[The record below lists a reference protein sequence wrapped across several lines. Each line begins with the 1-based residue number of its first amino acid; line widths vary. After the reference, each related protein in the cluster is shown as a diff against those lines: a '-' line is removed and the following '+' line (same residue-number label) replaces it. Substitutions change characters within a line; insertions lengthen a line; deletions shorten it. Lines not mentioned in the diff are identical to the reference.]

1 MQTMQG
7 RFRIPEPLARCQLL
21 FQKCQTCV
29 MTQHPFLQLLDDRVA
44 LADGAMGTMLY
55 SAGIPFDECFD
66 ALNLHS
72 PELVGSIHCA
82 YLQAGADIIET
93 NSFGANRFKLAQF
106 GLADNVRAINRA
118 AAKIAR
124 EQREI
129 TGKPALVAG
138 AIGPTGVA
146 MEPIGRFKANQLRD
160 AYREQIEALHEAGVD
175 LLSIETM
182 PSAAEAR
189 EAVLAAR
196 ETTDL
201 PIIAML
207 TFAEDGRTVAGDD
220 PEKAVE
226 ILLELDIDVIGAN
239 CSVGPQRLLHVM
251 EQFLVE
257 LDRSGVNRRLS
268 CLPNAGWPTQ
278 VAGRV
283 IYPSSSEYFANFAS
297 TAADLGVRLIGGCCG
312 TTPAHI
318 EAMSVAVRS
327 GSKDSGASR
336 SATPV
341 LEIKSTSEAEGRAE
355 SDASVPDSFRSQ
367 VGSKFVVAVE
377 IDPPK
382 GLSKEKAILGA
393 ELLKAAGV
401 DGINVADSPMARVRM
416 SALTLCILIHQHVG
430 VETIVHFTTRD
441 RSLMGI
447 QSELLGA
454 HAAGV
459 RSVLALTGDPPA
471 LGGYPG
477 TTGVYDIN
485 SVGLIKLM
493 RNMNEGFDAAGSS
506 IGAKADF
513 WIGCAVDP
521 TRSDLPYEAERL
533 HEKIESG
540 AHFVMTQPIFD
551 VEIWTAF
558 LEAFG
563 GNVPVPLLVGVLPL
577 QSTKHA
583 EFLHNEVP
591 GITLTNDARKRMQV
605 AGAHGRAEG
614 VAMAQELLLDLKPH
628 AQGVYLM
635 PSFGRYEVAAEVL
648 QVLI

>member
-1 MQTMQG
+1 MSAYDVRRMTPG
-7 RFRIPEPLARCQLL
+7 LPSASKVVRCD
-21 FQKCQTCV
+21 KPCY
-29 MTQHPFLQLLDDRVA
+29 MTKHPFLQLIEDRVV

-55 SAGIPFDECFD
+55 SAGIPFDKCFD
-66 ALNLHS
+66 AVNLS
-72 PELVGSIHCA
+72 NPELVGSIHRA

-93 NSFGANRFKLAQF
+93 NSFGANRFKLGHF
-106 GLADNVRAINRA
+106 GLADKVRQVNRA

-129 TGKPALVAG
+129 AGKPALVAG
-138 AIGPTGVA
+138 AVGPSGVS
-146 MEPIGRFKANQLRD
+146 MEPIGRYRAAQLRD

-182 PSAAEAR
+182 PNAAEAR

-201 PIIAML
+201 PIVAML

-220 PEKAVE
+220 LQKALD
-226 ILLELDIDVIGAN
+226 ILLELDIDVVGAN
-239 CSVGPQRLLHVM
+239 CSVGPQRLLRVM
-251 EQFLVE
+251 ENFLHE
-257 LDRSGVNRRLS
+257 IDRTGSCKPLT

-283 IYPSSSEYFANFAS
+283 IYPSSSEYFANFAAS
-297 TAADLGVRLIGGCCG
+297 ASDLGVRVIGGCCG
-312 TTPAHI
+312 TTPLHI
-318 EAMSVAVRS
+318 EAMASMLTTS
-327 GSKDSGASR
+327 QNGASDSR
-336 SATPV
+336 VAPPI
-341 LEIKSTSEAEGRAE
+341 LEVRRVTETDIAGEAEIG
-355 SDASVPDSFRSQ
+355 VPDSFRSQ
-367 VGSKFVVAVE
+367 IGEKFVVAVE

-382 GLSKEKAILGA
+382 GLSKEKAIAGA
-393 ELLKAAGV
+393 EMLKSAGV

-416 SALTLCILIHQHVG
+416 SALTLCLLIHLHVG

-459 RSVLALTGDPPA
+459 RSVLALTGDPPT

-477 TTGVYDIN
+477 TTGVYDID
-485 SVGLIKLM
+485 SVGLIKLL
-493 RNMNEGFDAAGSS
+493 RSMNEGVDAAGSS
-506 IGAKADF
+506 IGAKANF

-521 TRSDLPYEAERL
+521 TRTDLVLEAERL

-551 VEIWTAF
+551 VEVWRNF
-558 LEAFG
+558 LNVFG
-563 GNVPVPLLVGVLPL
+563 GPVPVPLLVGVLPL

-591 GITLTNDARKRMQV
+591 GITLTDGARNRMKL
-605 AGAHGRAEG
+605 AGASGRSEG
-614 VAMAQELLLDLKPH
+614 VAMAQELLLDLKPY

-648 QVLI
+648 QVLT